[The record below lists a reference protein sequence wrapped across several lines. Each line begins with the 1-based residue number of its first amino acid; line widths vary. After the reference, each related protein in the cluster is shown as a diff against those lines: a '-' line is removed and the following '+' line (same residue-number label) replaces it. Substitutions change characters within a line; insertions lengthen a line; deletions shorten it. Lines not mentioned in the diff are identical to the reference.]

1 MKALSQEDLANAFL
15 ELEQTGFS
23 DYVERVKKNLDRKT
37 EWVQLFRS
45 ELMHRGHETNNYAEA
60 NIRILKDI
68 VLTRTKAF
76 NVAALVD
83 FVATVWE
90 QYFENRLLHYAYG
103 RVAAPTLK
111 YENLHDRM
119 PESKSICKFTKLL
132 QKYLHPVENYGFL
145 LI

>member
-1 MKALSQEDLANAFL
+1 
-15 ELEQTGFS
+15 
-23 DYVERVKKNLDRKT
+23 
-37 EWVQLFRS
+37 
-45 ELMHRGHETNNYAEA
+45 MHRSHKTNNYAEA

-103 RVAAPTLK
+103 SVAAPTLK

-119 PESKSICKFTKLL
+119 PASKSL
-132 QKYLHPVENYGFL
+132 
-145 LI
+145 